1 MCVCVCVIASRLEI
15 QGFISC
21 SSHYSET
28 SFLALEKSKGAL
40 HLYTVILYKL
50 NSGQPCCHNLL
61 LTCFQCSVM
70 DYHGR
75 MENPLSTR
83 VIAASHDKG
92 TASSSD
98 KHNANK
104 NSLHVGFS
112 EEKGEVK
119 EKRERFLTAK
129 YGVSASC
136 QKAISQTISTWIL
149 FINKFCLFTLPSL
162 HSLIKWLSFGKD
174 WLLKCGSTSS
184 LMNSMA
190 VL

>member
-1 MCVCVCVIASRLEI
+1 
-15 QGFISC
+15 
-21 SSHYSET
+21 
-28 SFLALEKSKGAL
+28 
-40 HLYTVILYKL
+40 
-50 NSGQPCCHNLL
+50 
-61 LTCFQCSVM
+61 
-70 DYHGR
+70 

-92 TASSSD
+92 SASSSD

-136 QKAISQTISTWIL
+136 QKAISQTQQV
-149 FINKFCLFTLPSL
+149 CSL
-162 HSLIKWLSFGKD
+162 TIFVFFFSLCPLLASF
-174 WLLKCGSTSS
+174 LTVSS
-184 LMNSMA
+184 NGPYSEKA
-190 VL
+190 GC

>member
-1 MCVCVCVIASRLEI
+1 
-15 QGFISC
+15 
-21 SSHYSET
+21 
-28 SFLALEKSKGAL
+28 
-40 HLYTVILYKL
+40 
-50 NSGQPCCHNLL
+50 
-61 LTCFQCSVM
+61 
-70 DYHGR
+70 

-92 TASSSD
+92 SASSSD

-136 QKAISQTISTWIL
+136 QKAISQTQQVCSLTIFVFFSL
-149 FINKFCLFTLPSL
+149 SLSFASFLPD
-162 HSLIKWLSFGKD
+162 SLIKWPLFGKG
-174 WLLKCGSTSS
+174 WLLKCGSTSN

-190 VL
+190 AL

>member
-1 MCVCVCVIASRLEI
+1 
-15 QGFISC
+15 
-21 SSHYSET
+21 
-28 SFLALEKSKGAL
+28 
-40 HLYTVILYKL
+40 
-50 NSGQPCCHNLL
+50 
-61 LTCFQCSVM
+61 M

-104 NSLHVGFS
+104 TSLHVGFS

-136 QKAISQTISTWIL
+136 QKAISQTSTWIL
-149 FINKFCLFTLPSL
+149 LINKVCLFTLSSWQSHQMALIRKRLAVEMWIYEQLNELYGCTVSL
-162 HSLIKWLSFGKD
+162 HY
-174 WLLKCGSTSS
+174 
-184 LMNSMA
+184 
-190 VL
+190 